1 MKKIFFIFFIC
12 NLSICFSQTDSL
24 SSEFADPE
32 IPAEYPGGISEM
44 SKFIMKNLHYPAE
57 ILEAGISGKSY
68 IKFIVNED
76 GTISNI
82 EPVRKNINCP
92 ACDEEVIRV
101 IKLMPKWKP
110 AEINNKPI
118 KSYFNLP
125 MNICMR

>member
-1 MKKIFFIFFIC
+1 M
-12 NLSICFSQTDSL
+12 

-57 ILEAGISGKSY
+57 IREAGISGKSY

-82 EPVRKNINCP
+82 EPVRKNINCL

-125 MNICMR
+125 MNICMP